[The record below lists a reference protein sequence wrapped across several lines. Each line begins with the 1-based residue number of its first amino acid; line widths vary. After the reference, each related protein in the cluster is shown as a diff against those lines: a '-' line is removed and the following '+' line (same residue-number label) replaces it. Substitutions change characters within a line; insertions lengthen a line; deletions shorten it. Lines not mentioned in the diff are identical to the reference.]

1 MMAFVKNITANV
13 HARDTI
19 KLTLEYAHEPLKRV
33 PLSVP
38 IFLDM
43 RDI

>member
-1 MMAFVKNITANV
+1 MMAFVKNITINV
-13 HARDTI
+13 HTKDTI

-38 IFLDM
+38 IFFDM